1 MEAERRK
8 EKLTKLLYLV
18 PFIFSIQDELAYDMF
33 FKTPSK
39 YNGTFLEVGAAD
51 GVRSSN
57 TLFFEE
63 SLGWSGLLIEGASEN
78 FLQLFA
84 DDRRRRSIKTFSAI
98 CTSRG
103 STKFVGDGLAAGAV
117 EDMTRHHIESYGHH
131 FKSLH
136 LYDVPCDTLGAL
148 VAHAKLP
155 RVIDLASI
163 DIEGGEMRA
172 LSTFNW
178 SYHSIRVLLLEPG
191 RSCFSGSSRGRN
203 LCAELL
209 RSKGMCL
216 VARRAVNEFWVGD
229 PTLKQTY
236 CLQ

>member
-1 MEAERRK
+1 
-8 EKLTKLLYLV
+8 
-18 PFIFSIQDELAYDMF
+18 MF

-63 SLGWSGLLIEGASEN
+63 SLGWSGLLVEGATEN

-84 DDRRRRSIKTFSAI
+84 DTRRRRSIKTFSAI
-98 CTSRG
+98 CTGRG
-103 STKFVGDGLAAGAV
+103 YTKFVGDGLAAGAV
-117 EDMTRHHIESYGHH
+117 EDMTRNHIESYARH
-131 FKSLH
+131 FKSLR

-148 VAHAKLP
+148 VRRAKLP
-155 RVIDLASI
+155 RIIDLASV

-172 LSTFNW
+172 LETFDW
-178 SYHSIRVLLLEPG
+178 AAHDVRVLVLEPG
-191 RSCFSGSSRGRN
+191 RSCFRRSEN
-203 LCAELL
+203 VCATLL
-209 RSKGMCL
+209 RKHGMCL

-229 PTLKQTY
+229 PALKRAY
-236 CLQ
+236 CPQA